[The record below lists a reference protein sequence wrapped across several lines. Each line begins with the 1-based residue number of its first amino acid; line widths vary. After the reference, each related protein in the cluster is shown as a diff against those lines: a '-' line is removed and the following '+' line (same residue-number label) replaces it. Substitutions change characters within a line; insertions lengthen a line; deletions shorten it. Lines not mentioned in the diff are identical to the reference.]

1 MACTK
6 LVVATGL
13 PPRPLPVSLD
23 PTTLIFL
30 NVANL
35 LAMSLALPLVMG
47 QNLSPAAHNARAS
60 LMINGAAWLALI
72 LAGFWREQW
81 PDWLLSSVAMGLL
94 SFSNWLIYRALSHWL
109 GPRPLGRLLLVL
121 VLATPL
127 GYALSFGSY
136 PVRVGWANLLIAGQL
151 LILARAALLPVNRE
165 FGQGSWRFLLFGCV
179 GLMAILTALR
189 GILGAWFT
197 ELYPFFRAPT
207 PVNLTALV
215 AANVT
220 LVLGNI
226 AILAAWREEA
236 QQKLRTLVITDALTG
251 LSNRN
256 GWAEQADRSLRYAQ
270 RHRYPLSLLMIDL
283 DHFKRIND
291 TYGHD
296 AGDAALVFFGSVLRR
311 CQRAGDVNARL
322 GGEEFCVLLAH
333 ADTAAAHAFD
343 QRLRAELAR
352 PEAQAAPYTLD
363 FSAGHALCSGQ
374 HETLETLMARAD
386 AALYRAKHAGRGQ
399 MVSADAPAA

>member
-1 MACTK
+1 MQ
-6 LVVATGL
+6 
-13 PPRPLPVSLD
+13 LD

-30 NVANL
+30 NAANL
-35 LAMSLALPLVMG
+35 LAMSMALPLVMG

-60 LMINGAAWLALI
+60 LMISAAAWLALI
-72 LAGFWREQW
+72 LAGFWRERW
-81 PDWLLSSVAMGLL
+81 PDQMLSTIAMGLL
-94 SFSNWLIYRALSHWL
+94 SFSNWLVHRALNHWL
-109 GPRPLGRLLLVL
+109 GPRPLGRLLLLL
-121 VLATPL
+121 VLATPV

-151 LILARAALLPVNRE
+151 LILARATLLPTRTE
-165 FGQGSWRFLLFGCV
+165 FGQGNWRFLMFGCV
-179 GLMAILTALR
+179 SLMAVLTATR

-207 PVNLTALV
+207 PVNLAALV

-236 QQKLRTLVITDALTG
+236 QQQLRTLVITDPLTS
-251 LSNRN
+251 LFNRN
-256 GWAEQADRSLRYAQ
+256 GWAEQAGRALRYAQ
-270 RHRYPLSLLMIDL
+270 RHDYPLSLLMIDL

-291 TYGHD
+291 TYGHE
-296 AGDAALVFFGSVLRR
+296 AGDAALVFFGSLLKR

-333 ADTAAAHAFD
+333 ADTAAARAFD
-343 QRLRAELAR
+343 ERLRAELT
-352 PEAQAAPYTLD
+352 QTAPQTLHFALD
-363 FSAGHALCSGQ
+363 FSTGHALRQGKD
-374 HETLETLMARAD
+374 ETLEALMSRAD
-386 AALYRAKHAGRGQ
+386 AALYRAKHAGRGHL
-399 MVSADAPAA
+399 VSGDGRN

>member
-1 MACTK
+1 MQ
-6 LVVATGL
+6 
-13 PPRPLPVSLD
+13 LD

-35 LAMSLALPLVMG
+35 LAMSMALPLVMG
-47 QNLSPAAHNARAS
+47 QNPSPAAHRARAS
-60 LMINGAAWLALI
+60 LMISAAAWLALI

-81 PDWLLSSVAMGLL
+81 PDQLLSSLAMALL
-94 SFSNWLIYRALSHWL
+94 SFSNWLIYQALSHWL
-109 GPRPLGRLLLVL
+109 GPRPLGRLLLAL
-121 VLATPL
+121 VLATPV

-151 LILARAALLPVNRE
+151 LILARATLLPTRSE
-165 FGQGSWRFLLFGCV
+165 FGQGTWRFLMFGCV
-179 GLMAILTALR
+179 SVMAVLTATR

-215 AANVT
+215 ATNVT

-236 QQKLRTLVITDALTG
+236 QQQLRTLVITDALTG

-256 GWAEQADRSLRYAQ
+256 GWAEQAGRALRYAQ
-270 RHRYPLSLLMIDL
+270 RHDYPLSLLMIDL

-291 TYGHD
+291 TYGHET
-296 AGDAALVFFGSVLRR
+296 GDAALQFFGGLLKR

-333 ADTAAAHAFD
+333 ADTAASLAFD
-343 QRLRAELAR
+343 QRLRAELA
-352 PEAQAAPYTLD
+352 QAAPQAIHFALD
-363 FSAGHALCSGQ
+363 FSTGHALRQGRD
-374 HETLETLMARAD
+374 ETLEALMARAD
-386 AALYRAKHAGRGQ
+386 AALYRAKHAGRGHL
-399 MVSADAPAA
+399 VSANAATR

>member
-1 MACTK
+1 
-6 LVVATGL
+6 VQ
-13 PPRPLPVSLD
+13 LD
-23 PTTLIFL
+23 PTTLIVL

-47 QNLSPAAHNARAS
+47 QDLSPAARSARAS

-81 PDWLLSSVAMGLL
+81 PDRLLSSVAMGLL

-109 GPRPLGRLLLVL
+109 GPRPLGHLLLLL

-165 FGQGSWRFLLFGCV
+165 FGKGNWRFLLFGCV
-179 GLMAILTALR
+179 GLMAVLTALR

-236 QQKLRTLVITDALTG
+236 QHKLRTLVITDALTG
-251 LSNRN
+251 LLNRN
-256 GWAEQADRSLRYAQ
+256 GWAEQADRALRYAQ
-270 RHRYPLSLLMIDL
+270 RHGYPLSLLMIDL

-291 TYGHD
+291 TYGHE
-296 AGDAALVFFGSVLRR
+296 AGDGALVFFGGLLRQ

-333 ADTAAAHAFD
+333 ADTAAAQAFD
-343 QRLRAELAR
+343 RRLRTELAK
-352 PEAQAAPYTLD
+352 AAPQAIHFSLD
-363 FSAGHALCSGQ
+363 FSTGHALCRDR
-374 HETLETLMARAD
+374 HETLESLMARAD
-386 AALYRAKHAGRGQ
+386 AALYGAKHAGRGHL
-399 MVSADAPAA
+399 VSAETQAS